1 MGPIPGTVQSRL
13 PGNRVI
19 LDPVERK
26 QLMRIGVEN
35 RETSDTLPEAK
46 VLVERWRQEYDHV
59 RPHSALGYR
68 APASE
73 AIQPWPS
80 GLAAPRLQTRAAC
93 ATNITIGAKTG
104 GRLSY
109 GK

>member
-46 VLVERWRQEYDHV
+46 VLIERWRQEYDHV

-80 GLAAPRLQTRAAC
+80 GLAAPRLQARAAC
-93 ATNITIGAKTG
+93 AVLTQRLVQRPGAG
-104 GRLSY
+104 
-109 GK
+109 